1 MSNSSDP
8 NPQPRARRRWSAR
21 LWLGVGLGVGTT
33 LLVAGAIAIR
43 WALQYVDERLAPQ
56 VSEVLSDLL
65 DRPVEV
71 GDVEGFTLDSIRLG
85 ESSVPPTATDRD
97 RATAAA
103 VEVQFNLWQAL
114 LNRKLLLDVTLVEPD
129 VFIDQSA
136 DGDWLQ
142 LPEFEEQE
150 EGLIGLNQ
158 LQVQDGQI
166 VLAPAPKR
174 TDAEL
179 DPDNIPESP
188 ASGDAAQPINSAN
201 PTGPRPAAPTPPSS
215 ARFQE
220 QAETPKIVIPPP
232 VTIAQVNGQVTFRN
246 NNKDIEFE
254 LAGQPET
261 GGQFELQGRS
271 DLEAE
276 RTKLTILGE
285 AVPAPEVLSLLPLPL
300 VAETGRLW
308 GNLTVDIQGT
318 ELAAV
323 NGTARFADA
332 TAAILGVPSDFNQAN
347 GRLRFQGQEIALE
360 DVRGRYGQIPATA
373 SGTIHLKKGYNL
385 TAQARSV
392 TAQNVLDTFD
402 LNVPVPIQGSF
413 DADLKLTGALEAP
426 IIDGTARNVRPVR
439 VDRIDV
445 AQVQGQF
452 SVTPE
457 QLQLVNLRAIPA
469 QGGELT
475 GNGQIV
481 FESEQLN
488 FDFAATNLSGDAL
501 ARAYGLTSEQIRLGR
516 LAAIAEVRG
525 TFEDFET
532 SVRWQAPEATYPGQG
547 EVVIAGD
554 TLRIPNAVFQV
565 AGGTVTATGESVQGR
580 WQAAIAGS
588 RVQLSEF
595 ADNLN
600 GVLNGT
606 ARLSGNLND
615 PSPNA
620 IRAEA
625 EAVVDLAAGRIN
637 LTGNTANGQWQA
649 IAQGQGI
656 QLSQFSPTLQGNA
669 SGNLRLSGQIDQ
681 LDANAIQANAEGV
694 VNLDQGTANLTG
706 NLNQGQWTATVNGS
720 NFQLSQFSPNLQGV
734 GSGVVNLS
742 GTLDNLSPNAIQADG
757 RGVLTLAQGSANLT
771 GTLNQGRWRATVDAN
786 NLPLSPFSNELRG
799 TLTGDVRLA
808 GTLDNLSPSAIQ
820 AEGRAQ
826 FSEGIA
832 QLDRPLDAQFRWT
845 GDRLELARVTGP
857 GLEASGFVAVGFT
870 GTTPNIGPFDLAVRL
885 DNFDLQ
891 DLPVDLPPQVQLAGL
906 VSFDGRVNGTPTA
919 PNAVGQL
926 RLNDLVVNEF
936 NFDPVL
942 AGDVRYVTGEGL
954 NLDLTGE
961 NDRIFARLDAE
972 NRPVEFLIRQDELLA
987 VGRSDGTLLTARL
1000 ENFPIEVL
1008 GIAPAPEQGLDTV
1021 AGRLSGDFTADFTNL
1036 SNLRVDGTVA
1046 IAQPALGFL
1055 QADQF
1060 TGQFRYSNGLAEL
1073 TTSEL
1078 LFGSSRYLISG
1089 EFNLANSQFQG
1100 EVEVADGR
1108 LEDVL
1113 EILQIFELAD
1123 LERFQQ
1129 GQFVPVFTPR
1139 AGNEAEVEAS
1149 VATVPIDVQQ
1159 QTLLNQLRRF
1169 SEINELLSQQQRIR
1183 QEATILPELSELTGQ
1198 FSGEIKLAGGPQTG
1212 LAIDFD
1218 LQGQDWQWGNEY
1230 SVEQVLASGTFA
1242 DNVLTLL
1249 PVRFWSTE
1257 ELATGEMLE
1266 RSLTFSGVLGG
1277 AEQSGQLRAQNIPLQ
1292 PIREIARLPINLNGD
1307 LNGTATLS
1315 GSILNP
1321 QVVGVLDLTNAT
1333 LNGST
1338 VTDTQA
1344 RFGYTN
1350 ARLNF
1355 NTRILV
1361 DRPDA
1366 GNEEPFR
1373 IAGSIPYAFQF
1384 MDTQP
1389 EEEGITLLPE
1399 IAFTDDIILDVNVQ
1413 DEGLSV
1419 INVLSQQQIRWEGG
1433 NGDINVEVRGTL
1445 QQPVASGS
1453 AIFDAVTLSAN
1464 LLPEPI
1470 TNLTGDIQFEGDR
1483 ITTNNLQGD
1492 FSDGQLVV
1500 SGTIPLL
1507 YPIEL
1512 ESISTTPP
1520 TTAAA
1525 EDAVESPSI
1534 AERVEQVCQSLE
1546 AAATTGNTATAP
1558 PDTSPLTLT
1567 LCRIALEYKTPD
1579 LQDLYDGQVNGQVVV
1594 TGTALAPEL
1603 SGKVVLSDGRI
1614 RIPANT
1620 QLGATPAPPEPDNEN
1635 TFFTPPRLNDFKVAL
1650 GDRLRVV
1657 QQPVMDFQIA
1667 GELTINGILNG
1678 DVNNLLPA
1686 GEIELVR
1693 GQLNLFTTR
1702 FALAS
1707 RYNNRAVFDPENGLN
1722 PYIDVRLVSSVPE
1735 VTRTPVE
1742 VSTPFAVSEVED
1754 RPITD
1759 FGAFRTVRIQAT
1771 VQGPADEVARELLT
1785 QGGIDRELNT
1795 LELTSDPRRNRSEI
1809 IGLLGGSF
1817 VNSLGQGDGTLA
1829 LANLASTAILGPVQ
1843 DFIINALG
1851 LSEFRLYPTSISSAN
1866 DRTSSFGIA
1875 AELGINITDNLSF
1888 SALQILTDDGLPP
1901 QFNLGY
1907 RLSDELRVLGT
1918 TNLED
1923 ENRILLEFET
1933 RF

>member
-1 MSNSSDP
+1 
-8 NPQPRARRRWSAR
+8 
-21 LWLGVGLGVGTT
+21 
-33 LLVAGAIAIR
+33 
-43 WALQYVDERLAPQ
+43 

-65 DRPVEV
+65 DRPVQV
-71 GDVEGFTLDSIRLG
+71 GDVEGFTLASLRLG
-85 ESSVPPTATDRD
+85 ESSIPPTETDRD

-103 VEVQFNLWQAL
+103 IEVQFNLWQAL
-114 LNRKLLLDVTLVEPD
+114 LNRKLLLDITLVEPD

-150 EGLIGLNQ
+150 EGFIELNQ
-158 LQVQDGQI
+158 LGVRDGRI
-166 VLAPAPKR
+166 VLAPAAKR
-174 TDAEL
+174 TEAEL
-179 DPDNIPESP
+179 DLDNIPELP
-188 ASGDAAQPINSAN
+188 DSGDSSLLTDSTN
-201 PTGPRPAAPTPPSS
+201 PTDSTPAGPSAPTS
-215 ARFQE
+215 ARFQQQE
-220 QAETPKIVIPPP
+220 DTPKIVIPPP
-232 VTIAQVNGQVTFRN
+232 VTITQVNGQVTFLN
-246 NNKDIEFE
+246 NYQDISFE
-254 LAGQPET
+254 LAGQPEQ
-261 GGQFELQGRS
+261 GGSFKLQGRS
-271 DLEAE
+271 DLEVN
-276 RTKLTILGE
+276 RTKLSILGE

-308 GNLTVDIQGT
+308 GNLTVEIQGT
-318 ELAAV
+318 ELAGV
-323 NGTARFADA
+323 NGTARFQDV
-332 TAAILGVPSDFNQAN
+332 TAAILGVPSYFNQAN

-373 SGTIHLKKGYNL
+373 SGTIDLEKGYNL
-385 TAQARSV
+385 AAEARSV
-392 TAQNVLDTFD
+392 TAQNVLDTFE
-402 LNVPVPIQGSF
+402 LNVPVPILGTF
-413 DADLKLTGALEAP
+413 DADLKVTGALETP
-426 IIDGTARNVRPVR
+426 KIQGTAQNVRPVR

-457 QLQLVNLRAIPA
+457 QLQLENVRAIPA
-469 QGGELT
+469 QGGEVT
-475 GNGQIV
+475 GEGQIV
-481 FESEQLN
+481 FETEQLN
-488 FDFAATNLSGDAL
+488 FDFAGTNLSGDAL
-501 ARAYGLTSEQIRLGR
+501 ARAYGLTSEQIRLGQ
-516 LAAIAEVRG
+516 LAAIAQVRG

-532 SVRWQAPEATYPGQG
+532 TVRWQAPEATYPGQG

-554 TLRIPNAVFQV
+554 TIRIPNTIFQV
-565 AGGTVTATGESVQGR
+565 AGGTVTATGQSVQGQ

-595 ADNLN
+595 ADNIN

-615 PSPNA
+615 PSLNA

-625 EAVVDLAAGRIN
+625 EAVVDLAAGSLN
-637 LTGNTANGQWQA
+637 LTANAARGQWQA
-649 IAQGQGI
+649 IAQGRGI
-656 QLSQFSPTLQGNA
+656 QLSQFSPNLQGTA
-669 SGNLRLSGQIDQ
+669 SGNVRLSGQIEQ

-694 VNLDQGTANLTG
+694 LNLDQGTANLTG
-706 NLNQGQWTATVNGS
+706 NLNQGRWNATVNGS

-742 GTLDNLSPNAIQADG
+742 GTLANLSPNAIQADG
-757 RGVLTLAQGSANLT
+757 RGVLNLAQGSANLN
-771 GTLNQGRWRATVDAN
+771 GTLNQGQWRATVDAN
-786 NLPLSPFSNELRG
+786 NLPLSQFSNELRG

-808 GTLDNLSPSAIQ
+808 GTLANLSPNAIQ
-820 AEGRAQ
+820 AEGRAE

-857 GLEASGFVAVGFT
+857 GLEASGFVAIRFAD
-870 GTTPNIGPFDLAVRL
+870 TTPNIELFDLTARL
-885 DNFDLQ
+885 DDFDLQ
-891 DLPVDLPPQVQLAGL
+891 DLPVAIPPQVQLAGL

-926 RLNDLVVNEF
+926 RLNNLVVNEF

-972 NRPVEFLIRQDELLA
+972 NRPIEFLIRQDELLA
-987 VGRSDGTLLTARL
+987 VGQSDGTRLTARL

-1021 AGRLSGDFTADFTNL
+1021 AGRLSGDFTADLANL
-1036 SNLRVDGTVA
+1036 SNPRVDGTVA

-1055 QADQF
+1055 QANQF
-1060 TGQFRYSNGLAEL
+1060 SGEFSYSNGLAEL
-1073 TTSEL
+1073 MTSEL

-1100 EVEVADGR
+1100 TVEAADGK

-1123 LERFQQ
+1123 LQRFQQ
-1129 GQFVPVFTPR
+1129 GQLVPAFTPR
-1139 AGNEAEVEAS
+1139 PGDEAEVEAS

-1169 SEINELLSQQQRIR
+1169 SEINELLSQQQRAR
-1183 QEATILPELSELTGQ
+1183 QEAAILPELSELTGQ
-1198 FSGEIKLAGGPQTG
+1198 FAGVIELSGGPQTG
-1212 LAIDFD
+1212 LAIDFG
-1218 LQGQDWQWGNEY
+1218 LEGQDWRWGEY

-1257 ELATGEMLE
+1257 ELATGEVLE

-1292 PIREIARLPINLNGD
+1292 PIRELAQLPINLNGD

-1315 GSILNP
+1315 GSVLNP
-1321 QVVGVLDLTNAT
+1321 QVVGAITLNNAT
-1333 LNGST
+1333 LNSSN
-1338 VTDTQA
+1338 VADTQV
-1344 RFGYTN
+1344 RFGYIN

-1355 NTRILV
+1355 DTRVLV
-1361 DRPDA
+1361 ARPDP
-1366 GNEEPFR
+1366 GDEEPFR

-1389 EEEGITLLPE
+1389 EAEGITLLPE
-1399 IAFTDDIILDVNVQ
+1399 IAFTEDIILDVNVQ
-1413 DEGLSV
+1413 NEGLSV

-1433 NGDINVEVRGTL
+1433 NGDVNLEVRGTL
-1445 QQPVASGS
+1445 QQPTASGN
-1453 AIFDAVTLSAN
+1453 ATFAAVTLSAN

-1483 ITTNNLQGD
+1483 IIANNLQGD

-1507 YPIEL
+1507 FPVEL
-1512 ESISTTPP
+1512 EPTPSIPLP
-1520 TTAAA
+1520 
-1525 EDAVESPSI
+1525 EDVAGPVEPPSI
-1534 AERVEQVCQSLE
+1534 AERVSDVCQSLQTVD
-1546 AAATTGNTATAP
+1546 TTGGISITP

-1567 LCRIALEYKTPD
+1567 LCQIALEYQTPD

-1603 SGKVVLSDGRI
+1603 SGEVVLSDGRI
-1614 RIPANT
+1614 HIPTNT
-1620 QLGATPAPPEPDNEN
+1620 QLGAAPALPEPDDEN
-1635 TFFTPPRLNDFKVAL
+1635 TFFTPPRLNDFEVAL

-1702 FALAS
+1702 FGLAS

-1742 VSTPFAVSEVED
+1742 VSTPFAVSEIED

-1771 VQGPADEVARELLT
+1771 VRGPADEVARELLT

-1817 VNSLGQGDGTLA
+1817 VDSLGQGDGTLA
-1829 LANLASTAILGPVQ
+1829 LANLASTAILGSVQ

-1866 DRTSSFGIA
+1866 DRTSSFGVA